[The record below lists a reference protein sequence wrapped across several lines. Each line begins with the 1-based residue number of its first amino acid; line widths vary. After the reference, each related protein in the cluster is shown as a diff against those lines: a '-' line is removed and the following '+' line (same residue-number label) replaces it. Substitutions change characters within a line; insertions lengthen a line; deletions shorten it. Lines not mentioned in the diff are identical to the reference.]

1 MFDCLVVFIVLLIQY
16 TNGRYVSRPSSPFH
30 NRLSQRQQLLNNANE
45 IIIPSSILS
54 IHRGGATRKKT
65 GGKTASLSS
74 KSSSASKTATGKKK
88 VTGSVETQQK
98 KAEQQEESAFGSI
111 MQKYKKM
118 LPLTR
123 IYITMVGVSTALGLV
138 LGEELTQ
145 TLLSLDPI
153 RAIYGFE
160 LWRPFTAACFLGP
173 PSVGWLMNG
182 YYLFQYGSTLEK
194 AYGSAQHLIFL
205 LSQIITL
212 SILSML
218 LGQPFFASSMIT
230 AMLHVLSR
238 AMPYQNVQWLVFTV
252 PYWSLPYGL
261 MATDVLQ
268 AQSAMAAIPHILG
281 ILSGHV
287 YQFHKFIWPKLNPGK
302 NEDWLVA
309 PAFIAKKLDPNY
321 KSPADKAK
329 ESVSKALKGRK
340 RQKGRRLGSL

>member
-1 MFDCLVVFIVLLIQY
+1 MRERNCLIPTMFYFLVVFIVLLIQY
-16 TNGRYVSRPSSPFH
+16 TDGKFASSRTSSRYS
-30 NRLSQRQQLLNNANE
+30 NRLISQQQKQLLYTQNE
-45 IIIPSSILS
+45 IIPSSILS
-54 IHRGGATRKKT
+54 IHRGGATRKNTKKKS
-65 GGKTASLSS
+65 GGRTASLSS
-74 KSSSASKTATGKKK
+74 KSSSASKTATGKRK

-98 KAEQQEESAFGSI
+98 KAEQQEESAFGSV

-212 SILSML
+212 SILSIL

-230 AMLHVLSR
+230 AMLHVFRIRMS
-238 AMPYQNVQWLVFTV
+238 N
-252 PYWSLPYGL
+252 G
-261 MATDVLQ
+261 
-268 AQSAMAAIPHILG
+268 
-281 ILSGHV
+281 
-287 YQFHKFIWPKLNPGK
+287 
-302 NEDWLVA
+302 
-309 PAFIAKKLDPNY
+309 
-321 KSPADKAK
+321 
-329 ESVSKALKGRK
+329 
-340 RQKGRRLGSL
+340 